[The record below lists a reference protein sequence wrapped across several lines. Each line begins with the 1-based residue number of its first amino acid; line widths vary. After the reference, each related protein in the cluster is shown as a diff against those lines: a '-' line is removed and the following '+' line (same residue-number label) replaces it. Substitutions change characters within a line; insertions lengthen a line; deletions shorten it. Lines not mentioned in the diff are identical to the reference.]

1 MPNVHYTTSAKNIQ
15 SKNACGKQSSQTISV
30 RRNFSAECPHTLKST
45 ICCTSHNYWRR
56 LSLYYFII
64 SPEFVLQK
72 QLSSSFMLHSHFFLC
87 STAMWIM
94 LTQDTRYLIFGIE
107 APPMLF
113 QRPFQCSKEHF
124 SKYGAG
130 FLYLCLI
137 LSSHI
142 SLFSFFLSPFFFF
155 LLDI

>member
-45 ICCTSHNYWRR
+45 ICCTSHNYWRH

-72 QLSSSFMLHSHFFLC
+72 QLSSSFMLHNHFFLC

-94 LTQDTRYLIFGIE
+94 LTQDTGYLIFGIE

-113 QRPFQCSKEHF
+113 QRPFQCSKGPVSF
-124 SKYGAG
+124 IYVW
-130 FLYLCLI
+130 YCPV
-137 LSSHI
+137 I
-142 SLFSFFLSPFFFF
+142 SPSFLFSFSFLFFSPRH
-155 LLDI
+155 LT